1 MGVVSH
7 RMCSFS
13 DNFISLLSFLHDQ
26 PNTSSV
32 LSNWYGLVWT
42 YEVAMQD
49 FIQERTTLRIRIQM
63 LLMQLNGGVLFQQV
77 LILGFNPQCSKTE
90 AI

>member
-1 MGVVSH
+1 
-7 RMCSFS
+7 
-13 DNFISLLSFLHDQ
+13 
-26 PNTSSV
+26 
-32 LSNWYGLVWT
+32 
-42 YEVAMQD
+42 MQD